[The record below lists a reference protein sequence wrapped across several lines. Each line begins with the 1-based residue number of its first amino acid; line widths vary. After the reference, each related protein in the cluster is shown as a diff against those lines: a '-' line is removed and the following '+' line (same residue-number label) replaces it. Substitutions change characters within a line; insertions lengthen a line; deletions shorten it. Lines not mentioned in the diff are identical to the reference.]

1 MPRTVIAIGGNQ
13 ESTAAAINNALNA
26 FRLDPQLNV
35 LQSSNVYRSDPM
47 GIDAGGRFLNAA
59 CLLESN
65 LSAPD
70 LLDLLQQV
78 ETDNDRI
85 HETHWGPRTLDLDVI
100 FYGDQILSSERL
112 TVPHPHCWYRRF
124 VLDPVAEICPEWVH
138 PAIGTTVA
146 DLRDRLHAED
156 FRVAVSG
163 DVDPETLA
171 SEFRQQF
178 PGVRFENVTETTCP
192 PAEGL
197 GILVSDEPREL
208 PPLWLRTTSL
218 SLEPFV
224 RDVLTAARGQC
235 HRLAPG

>member
-1 MPRTVIAIGGNQ
+1 MPWTVIAIGGNQ
-13 ESTAAAINNALNA
+13 ESTAAA
-26 FRLDPQLNV
+26 
-35 LQSSNVYRSDPM
+35 
-47 GIDAGGRFLNAA
+47 
-59 CLLESN
+59 
-65 LSAPD
+65 
-70 LLDLLQQV
+70 
-78 ETDNDRI
+78 
-85 HETHWGPRTLDLDVI
+85 HWGPRTLDLDVI
-100 FYGDQILSSERL
+100 FYGDQILTSERL

-138 PAIGTTVA
+138 PTIGTTVA

-156 FRVAVSG
+156 FRVSVTG
-163 DVDPETLA
+163 PVDPVSLA
-171 SEFRQQF
+171 SEFRQQY
-178 PGVRFENVTETTCP
+178 PGVHFENVTEATGP

-208 PPLWLRTTSL
+208 PPLWLRTSSL